1 MREEARLPKHLVMLR
16 RWSDA
21 CAAVARKSQS
31 RESGSVQ
38 QLLEV
43 AAEEF
48 RRFHV
53 HVPRTFVIT

>member
-1 MREEARLPKHLVMLR
+1 MRVRPSSENHNPVR
-16 RWSDA
+16 
-21 CAAVARKSQS
+21 AVPYK
-31 RESGSVQ
+31 